1 MKIRSMLLM
10 SCAALLIANAAAQT
24 QTQPAPPKQLTLDDR
39 AATMRVTP
47 LANGGA
53 LQRIPLP
60 PELMMHSQSP
70 DLADLR
76 LFNASGEPV
85 PFALRGLATES
96 TAVTSKKITLNA
108 FTIRK
113 NGDSLVAGNTIV
125 QIKKD
130 GAEIK
135 VSVAPSGSAA
145 LTDSANVKGIDVG
158 RLIDTRQV
166 EGVLTA
172 IEFDM
177 DLPTNQIVS
186 ITVEASRD
194 FVNWQTLVRTKP
206 VYRFADV
213 GSVVTTPST
222 APQATAI
229 ELTNGAEIKD
239 RYLRITWPGQSNAVA
254 IRNVTLT
261 MESSKR
267 VPIAQPKRTLAAPT
281 AATSHSQEWQLAS
294 PLRLRAL
301 ALATAKTGTLL
312 PITVL
317 GRDNDKQTWRV
328 IGSTVVFNLEI
339 AGGEGMPPQSTS
351 NAPLMLNGVSVR
363 QLKIE
368 APASSAGIAANLI
381 AATIEYEAQEI
392 IAAIKP
398 SEDIIVAVGAVG
410 AVGAI
415 GTNSAASVALPL
427 PTLVPNISA
436 QRLLQ
441 LGVASATEAVKFY
454 PERVL
459 ATDAKPTVNHKTM
472 ILWGA
477 LLLGVGVLA
486 AMAWVAVR
494 QLKTAKK

>member
-24 QTQPAPPKQLTLDDR
+24 KTQTAPAKQLTLDDM

-47 LANGGA
+47 LANSGS

-60 PELMMHSQSP
+60 AELMMHSQSP

-76 LFNASGEPV
+76 LFNVSGEPV
-85 PFALRGLATES
+85 PFALRGTATES
-96 TAVTSKKITLNA
+96 TATTSKKVTLNA

-113 NGDSLVAGNTIV
+113 NGDSLVAGNTSV
-125 QIKKD
+125 QIKNG

-135 VSVAPSGSAA
+135 VSVEPMSRAAPG
-145 LTDSANVKGIDVG
+145 DSANVKGIDVG

-172 IEFDM
+172 LEFDM
-177 DLPTNQIVS
+177 DLPPNQIVS

-194 FVNWQTLVRTKP
+194 FLNWQTLARAKP

-239 RYLRITWPGQSNAVA
+239 RYLRITWPGQSNAVV

-301 ALATAKTGTLL
+301 ALATGKIGTLL

-317 GRDNDKQTWRV
+317 GRDSDQQTWRV
-328 IGSTVVFNLEI
+328 IGSTVVFNLEMVDSDGGQS
-339 AGGEGMPPQSTS
+339 AGKPNLSS

-381 AATIEYEAQEI
+381 IASIEYEAQEI

-398 SEDIIVAVGAVG
+398 SEDIIVAVGA
-410 AVGAI
+410 I
-415 GTNSAASVALPL
+415 GTNRAASVALPL
-427 PTLVPNISA
+427 PTLVPDISA

-441 LGVASATEAVKFY
+441 IGVVSAVEAVKFY

-459 ATDAKPTVNHKTM
+459 ATDAKPPVNHKTM

>member
-1 MKIRSMLLM
+1 M
-10 SCAALLIANAAAQT
+10 
-24 QTQPAPPKQLTLDDR
+24 
-39 AATMRVTP
+39 V
-47 LANGGA
+47 
-53 LQRIPLP
+53 
-60 PELMMHSQSP
+60 
-70 DLADLR
+70 
-76 LFNASGEPV
+76 
-85 PFALRGLATES
+85 
-96 TAVTSKKITLNA
+96 
-108 FTIRK
+108 
-113 NGDSLVAGNTIV
+113 
-125 QIKKD
+125 
-130 GAEIK
+130 
-135 VSVAPSGSAA
+135 
-145 LTDSANVKGIDVG
+145 
-158 RLIDTRQV
+158 
-166 EGVLTA
+166 
-172 IEFDM
+172 
-177 DLPTNQIVS
+177 
-186 ITVEASRD
+186 
-194 FVNWQTLVRTKP
+194 
-206 VYRFADV
+206 
-213 GSVVTTPST
+213 
-222 APQATAI
+222 
-229 ELTNGAEIKD
+229 
-239 RYLRITWPGQSNAVA
+239 

-301 ALATAKTGTLL
+301 ALATGKIGTLL

-317 GRDNDKQTWRV
+317 GRDSDQQTWRV
-328 IGSTVVFNLEI
+328 IGSTVVFNLEMVDSDGGQS
-339 AGGEGMPPQSTS
+339 AGKPNLLS

-381 AATIEYEAQEI
+381 IASIEYEAQEI

-398 SEDIIVAVGAVG
+398 SEDIIVAVGAIG
-410 AVGAI
+410 TIGTI

-427 PTLVPNISA
+427 PTLVPDISA

-441 LGVASATEAVKFY
+441 IGVVSAVEAVKFY

-459 ATDAKPTVNHKTM
+459 ATDAKPPVNHKTM